1 MSWLSAI
8 KKPTRLIKI
17 SRAGLFAFLLLM
29 FLVVSLVAIVL
40 VQHQVRHLET
50 ESYFLNQQ
58 KNKLEQQW
66 GQLLLE
72 KDHLS
77 ALGRVDR
84 IAKEELDMVIP
95 DEQEVIWLEAK
106 P

>member
-1 MSWLSAI
+1 ML
-8 KKPTRLIKI
+8 
-17 SRAGLFAFLLLM
+17 
-29 FLVVSLVAIVL
+29 
-40 VQHQVRHLET
+40 QHQVRHLET
-50 ESYFLNQQ
+50 ERYFLSQQ

-95 DEQEVIWLEAK
+95 AEQEVIWLEAK